1 MEQEILSKDMIPQ
14 PELWRCVIEMDES
27 RLDVALFPP
36 VETERLIH
44 RTILLNPD
52 SPSLDKA
59 VQEAVYANPLLLSD
73 FARIDVL
80 VTTTDFSIVPA
91 ETAQSADA
99 AQILTAAC
107 IDTDGK
113 TAEMCAASP
122 NCSIAFAIDSSL
134 AGFIRRTFFN
144 VRIAHSLAPL
154 IAYPAEETAIFTAVE
169 RGKVL
174 ITAFENSNLL
184 FANIFRCAGAEDA
197 TYFISAVSKNLPVE
211 NLPVVLAGNS
221 GEADLTEEYL
231 TKYICAPKRS
241 TLPHTLARFGKD
253 TTTLTQPLTAF
264 LSCGL

>member
-1 MEQEILSKDMIPQ
+1 MQTFIAGARNISLLWCGRNIKNLVKTLSFTIFAVMEQEILSKDMIPQ

-113 TAEMCAASP
+113 TAEMCAPSP

-134 AGFIRRTFFN
+134 AG
-144 VRIAHSLAPL
+144 L
-154 IAYPAEETAIFTAVE
+154 
-169 RGKVL
+169 
-174 ITAFENSNLL
+174 
-184 FANIFRCAGAEDA
+184 
-197 TYFISAVSKNLPVE
+197 
-211 NLPVVLAGNS
+211 
-221 GEADLTEEYL
+221 
-231 TKYICAPKRS
+231 
-241 TLPHTLARFGKD
+241 
-253 TTTLTQPLTAF
+253 
-264 LSCGL
+264 